1 MLKAADLSF
10 SEVRGH
16 MAHYLRAG
24 YKTRTTWTIVVPL
37 HNGRGEQWGD
47 VISRIWLEVRSGFK
61 AYDLTLC
68 AEDLATVGDDRVLL
82 LVGVMRK

>member
-1 MLKAADLSF
+1 
-10 SEVRGH
+10 
-16 MAHYLRAG
+16 
-24 YKTRTTWTIVVPL
+24 VPL

-47 VISRIWLEVRSGFK
+47 VINRIWLEVRSGFK

-68 AEDLATVGDDRVLL
+68 AEDLATVGKDRVLL